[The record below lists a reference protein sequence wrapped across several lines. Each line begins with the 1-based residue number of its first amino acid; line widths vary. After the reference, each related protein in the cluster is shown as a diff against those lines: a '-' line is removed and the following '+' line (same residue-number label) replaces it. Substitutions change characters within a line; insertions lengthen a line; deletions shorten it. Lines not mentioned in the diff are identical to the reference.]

1 MQKRTKEREMI
12 FIYNPRSDEL
22 FTLSS
27 EYYAKFG
34 IEINEAP
41 YLTDIYVGF

>member
-1 MQKRTKEREMI
+1 MAQARGRRMI
-12 FIYNPRSDEL
+12 FIYNPRTDDL

-34 IEINEAP
+34 IEINDAP

>member
-1 MQKRTKEREMI
+1 MI
-12 FIYNPRSDEL
+12 FIYNPRTDDL

-27 EYYAKFG
+27 GYYAKYG
-34 IEINEAP
+34 IEINDTP